1 MEAAGDE
8 LALLLLARRERTARE
23 NAERTQVAREMAIEM
38 DVGVRPN
45 PQLVAML
52 GGDPGGGGDIE
63 MEGGDAQGAEDMM
76 ED

>member
-52 GGDPGGGGDIE
+52 GGDPDSGGDIE
-63 MEGGDAQGAEDMM
+63 MESGDAQGAEDMM